1 MTLRHVKDND
11 YVEEHGGDY
20 EDFEPGMVIRH
31 WPGRTISEADNTW
44 LTLLTMNQHPLH
56 FDQHYGAGAEYGKVL
71 VNSGIT
77 LCLIGGMTVQALSA
91 RAVANLGW
99 DKVRLK
105 SPVFVGDTLYATSRI
120 LDKRLSRSRPGQGII
135 TVETTGSK
143 STGETVIVFERSFMV
158 RCREETDLPG
168 TDDPGVQPSF
178 PTAGPMQRSSVVRQ
192 FDQ

>member
-1 MTLRHVKDND
+1 MTLRHVKDNE

-56 FDQHYGAGAEYGKVL
+56 FDRHYGAGAEYGRVL

-77 LCLIGGMTVQALSA
+77 LCLVGGMTVQALSA

-99 DKVRLK
+99 DRVRLK
-105 SPVFVGDTLYATSRI
+105 DPVFVGDTLYATSRI
-120 LDKRLSRSRPGQGII
+120 LGKRLSRSRPGQGIV
-135 TVETTGSK
+135 TVETTGTK
-143 STGETVIVFERSFMV
+143 STGEAVIVFERSFMV
-158 RCREETDLPG
+158 RCREGARPPG
-168 TDDPGVQPSF
+168 DRPAGGAAAASEGPRGAAPPSE
-178 PTAGPMQRSSVVRQ
+178 RQ
-192 FDQ
+192 FDR